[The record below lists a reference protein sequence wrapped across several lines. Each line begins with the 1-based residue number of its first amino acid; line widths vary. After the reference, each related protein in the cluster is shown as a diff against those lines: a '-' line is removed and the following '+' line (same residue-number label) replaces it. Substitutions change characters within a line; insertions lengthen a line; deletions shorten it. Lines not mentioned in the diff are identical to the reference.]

1 MAIRKTK
8 EEKAAKKLAKAKA
21 EQKEQKK
28 ATEEAV
34 KNNTPV
40 TEAKAIA
47 RDLRMTPRK
56 ARLII
61 DLIRGKNIS
70 NALAILNN
78 TNKLGAHDIAKLVK
92 SAAANA
98 TNNFNMNYD
107 SLYISSIYAGDGIKM
122 KRFMPR
128 AKGSASGK
136 VKRACIV
143 TCVVKER

>member
-1 MAIRKTK
+1 MARATKKKIEAKEAKKEAKK
-8 EEKAAKKLAKAKA
+8 EEAKKAK
-21 EQKEQKK
+21 
-28 ATEEAV
+28 
-34 KNNTPV
+34 PIV

-47 RDLRMTPRK
+47 RDIRMTPRK

-61 DLIRGKNIS
+61 DLIRGKNVS

-78 TNKLGAHDIAKLVK
+78 TNKMGAKDVAKVVK

-98 TNNFNMNYD
+98 ANNFNMNAD
-107 SLYISSIYAGDGIKM
+107 KLYVASIFATDGIKM

-136 VKRACIV
+136 VKRACII
-143 TCVVKER
+143 TCTVKER